1 MFKKYLKKDLFG
13 IFEIGQIDFA
23 NNPAHF
29 GSELKTLLVV
39 VDQDGIR
46 TIPRQGEIYFSVT
59 GTIEFVQDQTQT
71 SFGFFAQRMALSQ
84 FKTKGTFRLLDGEG
98 NETLA
103 NDNNNDA
110 NRILVKKSQKFSY
123 RISIPF
129 NPAIGEIED
138 YENGEISVV

>member
-1 MFKKYLKKDLFG
+1 MFRKYLKKDLFG
-13 IFEIGQIDFA
+13 IFEIEQIDFA
-23 NNPAHF
+23 NTPAHF
-29 GSELKTLLVV
+29 NSELKMLSVV

-46 TIPRQGEIYFSVT
+46 TIPRQGEIYFSVV

-71 SFGFFAQRMALSQ
+71 NFGFFAQRMMLSQ
-84 FKTKGTFRLLDGEG
+84 FKTKGTFRLLDKES

-103 NDNNNDA
+103 SDSNNDA
-110 NRILVKKSQKFSY
+110 DRILVKKSQKFSY

-138 YENGEISVV
+138 YENGQVSMV